1 MVLNSDSQRRCKS
14 SHRASI
20 SEKFC
25 RSNSVSHEGASEKEQ
40 VEYRQLN
47 REELPPLFFAVFVT
61 AGSWRELNVL
71 NSGLAHV
78 THLSATP
85 LRQGCS
91 SHFNPVTHFQDTG
104 EGGAKRPVD
113 VTEDWIT
120 AVTLQSTTW
129 SGEAPKSSAVHAAA
143 AGEPL
148 SYSGLIE

>member
-1 MVLNSDSQRRCKS
+1 MKARLRKSRSSIGSWIGRNS
-14 SHRASI
+14 
-20 SEKFC
+20 
-25 RSNSVSHEGASEKEQ
+25 
-40 VEYRQLN
+40 
-47 REELPPLFFAVFVT
+47 PLFFRVFVT

-104 EGGAKRPVD
+104 GGGAKRPVD
-113 VTEDWIT
+113 VIEDWVT

-129 SGEAPKSSAVHAAA
+129 SGEAPKSSAVPAAA
-143 AGEPL
+143 AGEQLFKFDWITPL
-148 SYSGLIE
+148 LPLTAHQTCTAPCFCPRTPTTEFF